1 MTLDLHDEP
10 LTYREAA
17 QLARVHWKTL
27 RGWGVKRVR
36 LGRVVR
42 IMKSDLLDYL
52 KRMAA

>member
-1 MTLDLHDEP
+1 MTDLQDEP
-10 LTYREAA
+10 LTYKQASA
-17 QLARVHWKTL
+17 LCGVHWKTL

-52 KRMAA
+52 KRKAA